1 MDVYSQK
8 EQRAHGTGFVGIE
21 AESDDQIDNLEVY
34 EALINPREAERGGA
48 GQNGPG
54 MMPPMMGMGGG
65 GAGATGAGAGGM
77 NTSMATAANSADTS
91 PSSCSSTPRSSSCWI
106 TLRLCSSSKKLWI
119 S

>member
-1 MDVYSQK
+1 MSEPRGSASGGGGRHGRVQP
-8 EQRAHGTGFVGIE
+8 EGAARAHGTGFVGIE

-65 GAGATGAGAGGM
+65 GAGATGAAL
-77 NTSMATAANSADTS
+77 AE
-91 PSSCSSTPRSSSCWI
+91 
-106 TLRLCSSSKKLWI
+106 
-119 S
+119 